1 MARQEIQERLV
12 FKQYGKVLYKRRW
25 TIATFFVI
33 VVTLITLSTLVQTPI
48 YEATAVIQIEPA
60 PPEVVSFKD
69 VVTFGSQNFWAN
81 KEYYQTQFWIIR
93 SEALAQEVVDKLD
106 LTKTDA
112 VFDGNPNAARQ
123 LSKMVRIQP
132 LKNSQLVKV
141 SVQHPNPDQAA
152 NICNVLAESYQEQNV
167 DYDLKKKI
175 GKKVIDWLKE
185 RSGENEKLLRDAEKD
200 LLDFMKE
207 NGIVSFE
214 GRKNIVIQQLTT
226 LSDAH
231 TAAKKMRIENQA
243 SWKKANSLND
253 IGKGD
258 ELPDVTDN
266 NLIQALKEERI
277 LLEKQYTKLAEQY
290 TDESPE
296 MKKVKK
302 QIDLLNVKISEE
314 ISNIVGSYK
323 SAYLLALARENE
335 LGKAVEKAKGEAQ
348 DLNEKAIEYGVRKR
362 KVDSASD
369 IFDELTRRSKETHE
383 MEQLRSTNIV
393 VREQAVVPKKHIKP
407 KRKTNV
413 MLAAVLGLFG
423 GIAIAFLLEYLD
435 TTIKNQEDLE
445 RFTGISFLG
454 IIPSFSSDD
463 SEPDTELFTN
473 VYPKSSIT
481 ESIRSIRTNII
492 FSAHEKP
499 LKSLLVTSAGPQ
511 EGKSTTVINLGIVFA
526 QGGNRVLIVDS
537 DLRRPRIHRAFNV
550 TRSKGLT
557 NLIMNEATVNEVI
570 INSEVNGLSII
581 PCGPIPPNPSELLG
595 SVRMEEVIKELEGL
609 FDVILF
615 DSPPIVA
622 VTDAV
627 VLSKKVDGVVLII
640 KSGKTTFEM
649 LNKAQRQLG
658 DVKADILGS
667 VLNDFNIRDEGY
679 RYYYYYRYYRSDD
692 GDKEMKR
699 VKKRKTKPP
708 EETAQ
713 TKTEQKTTISSDKKD
728 NEKNA

>member
-1 MARQEIQERLV
+1 MAGQEIQERLA

-25 TIATFFVI
+25 TIATFFII
-33 VVTLITLSTLVQTPI
+33 VVTLITISTLIQTPI

-93 SEALAQEVVDKLD
+93 SEALAKEVVDKLD
-106 LTKTDA
+106 LTATDP
-112 VFDGNPNAARQ
+112 VFENNPNAALQ
-123 LSKMVRIQP
+123 LSKMVHVKP
-132 LKNSQLVKV
+132 LKNSQLVKI
-141 SVQHPNPDQAA
+141 SIQHPDPDQAA
-152 NICNVLAESYQEQNV
+152 KICNTLAGSYQEQNV
-167 DYDLKKKI
+167 DYDLKKEI
-175 GKKVIDWLKE
+175 GDKVTDWLKV
-185 RSGENEKLLRDAEKD
+185 RSRENEKILKDAEKD

-214 GRKNIVIQQLTT
+214 GRKNIILQQLAT
-226 LSDAH
+226 LSDAK
-231 TAAKKMRIENQA
+231 TAAKKMRIENEAAWQ
-243 SWKKANSLND
+243 KAKALNMS
-253 IGKGD
+253 GKGH
-258 ELPDVTDN
+258 ELPDVTEN
-266 NLIQALKEERI
+266 TLIQALKEERI
-277 LLEKQYTKLAEQY
+277 LLEKQYTKLSEQY
-290 TDESPE
+290 TDEAPE
-296 MKKVKK
+296 MQKLQK
-302 QIDLLNVKISEE
+302 QIDLLNDKISEE
-314 ISNIVGSYK
+314 INNIVGSYK
-323 SAYLLALARENE
+323 SAYLLAMARETE
-335 LGKAVEKAKGEAQ
+335 LAKAVEKAKTEAQ
-348 DLNEKAIEYGVRKR
+348 VLNEKAIEYGVRKR
-362 KVDSASD
+362 KVESASD
-369 IFDELTRRSKETHE
+369 IFGELTRRSKETQE
-383 MEQLRSTNIV
+383 MQHLRSTNIV
-393 VREQAVVPKKHIKP
+393 VREKAVVPNKHIKP
-407 KRKTNV
+407 KRKTNM

-423 GIAIAFLLEYLD
+423 GIAVAFLLEYLD
-435 TTIKNQEDLE
+435 TTIKNQDDLE
-445 RFTGISFLG
+445 RFTGIPFLG
-454 IIPSFSSDD
+454 IIPSFSSEEK
-463 SEPDTELFTN
+463 EPDTELFTN
-473 VYPKSSIT
+473 AYPKSSIT

-550 TRSKGLT
+550 TRAKGLT
-557 NLIMNEATVNEVI
+557 NLIMNEAVVDEVI
-570 INSEVNGLSII
+570 IHSEVPGLAII

-595 SVRMEEVIKELEGL
+595 STRMDEVIKELEGL

-615 DSPPIVA
+615 DSPPVVA

-667 VLNDFNIRDEGY
+667 VLNDFNIRGEGY

-692 GDKEMKR
+692 GDQVMKR
-699 VKKRKTKPP
+699 VKKRKSKPAKESDTP
-708 EETAQ
+708 LEAKNNQ
-713 TKTEQKTTISSDKKD
+713 SSNKSNKD
-728 NEKNA
+728 NRA